1 MLRPWSLR
9 LPLRKGDEL
18 PLHLQIAQ
26 ALVAD
31 IRTGRLQPGDALS
44 GSRVL
49 AAELS
54 INRKTVV
61 LAYDELQA
69 QGWIEQQPRRGA
81 FVSARLPAFTSQASA
96 PVYPAELP
104 LRPVSTVL
112 TDYLGAIRKGV
123 EGELVFSDGIP
134 DTRLIPYD
142 VLARAYRHAMVA
154 LVRHNQLG
162 YGDPA
167 GTLELRTAIADMLR
181 MERGLN
187 VRPEQVCVVR
197 GSQMGIY
204 LAARLLAGP
213 NTCVVFESLSY
224 PPAREA
230 FLSCGATV
238 LSVAQDEYG
247 LLPDALE
254 ELCRTHSVRVVYV
267 TPHHQFPTTVML
279 PADRRMR
286 LLALAEQY
294 GFAIVEDDYDHEFH
308 YLHSPVPPLASMD
321 RNGRVL
327 HIGSLS
333 KVLAPGLRL
342 GYVVASEKV
351 IERCAAE
358 IMLIDRQG
366 NQLTELAVGELMS
379 SGELHRHIRRAL
391 KVYQA
396 RRDFIAI
403 CLTEQLAGWGRFDL
417 PAGGIALWLRFA
429 SQVDMPRLVADCARQ
444 GLHITD
450 GQIFSQEAEPVRAIR
465 LGFGHL
471 TEAELSSGVKCLA
484 AALEQ
489 QAPKYLGGLS
499 R

>member
-9 LPLRKGDEL
+9 LPLRQGDAL
-18 PLHLQIAQ
+18 PLHLQITQ
-26 ALVAD
+26 AVVEE
-31 IRTGRLQPGDALS
+31 IRSGRLQPGDALP

-61 LAYDELQA
+61 LAYEELQA

-81 FVSARLPAFTSQASA
+81 FISARLLMAQLQVNEPTTPAD
-96 PVYPAELP
+96 LP
-104 LRPVSTVL
+104 LKAVSPEL
-112 TDYLGAIRKGV
+112 AGYLAATHQEKADGLA
-123 EGELVFSDGIP
+123 FSDGIP

-142 VLARAYRHAMVA
+142 VLARAHRHAMVA

-167 GTLELRTAIADMLR
+167 GTTELRTSIADMLR

-187 VRPEQVCVVR
+187 VSAEQVCVVR

-204 LAARLLAGP
+204 LAARLLGEPGSCA
-213 NTCVVFESLSY
+213 VFELLSY

-230 FLSCGATV
+230 FRSCGATV
-238 LSVAQDEYG
+238 LSVEQDEYG
-247 LLPDALE
+247 LLPEALE
-254 ELCRTHSVRVVYV
+254 QLCREHPVRVVYV

-279 PADRRMR
+279 PADRRLR

-294 GFAIVEDDYDHEFH
+294 GFAIIEDDYDHEFH
-308 YLHSPVPPLASMD
+308 YLHSPVPPLASLD
-321 RNGRVL
+321 NKGRVL

-342 GYVVASEKV
+342 GYIVASKRV
-351 IERCAAE
+351 IDRCAAE

-366 NQLTELAVGELMS
+366 NPLTELAVSELMS
-379 SGELHRHIRRAL
+379 SGELQRHIRRAL
-391 KVYQA
+391 KIYHV
-396 RRDFIAI
+396 RRNFVAT
-403 CLTEQLAGWGRFDL
+403 CLTEHLSGMADFQL

-429 SQVDMPRLVADCARQ
+429 PAIDMQQLVLDCARQ
-444 GLHITD
+444 GLHITN
-450 GQIFSQEAEPVRAIR
+450 GQVFSQDATPTAAIR

-471 TEAELSSGVKCLA
+471 TEKELETGVQRLA
-484 AALEQ
+484 AALKRQ
-489 QAPKYLGGLS
+489 LP

>member
-9 LPLRKGDEL
+9 LPLRQGDEL
-18 PLHLQIAQ
+18 PLHLQITQ
-26 ALVAD
+26 AVVAD
-31 IRTGRLQPGDALS
+31 IRTGRLQPGDALP

-49 AAELS
+49 AMELS

-81 FVSARLPAFTSQASA
+81 FISARLPAFSSLASEPA
-96 PVYPAELP
+96 TPAELP
-104 LRPVSTVL
+104 LQSVSLVL
-112 TDYLGAIRKGV
+112 TNYLSSIRKV
-123 EGELVFSDGIP
+123 DACELAFSDGIP

-142 VLARAYRHAMVA
+142 ILARAYRHAMVT
-154 LVRHNQLG
+154 LVRRNQLG

-167 GTLELRTAIADMLR
+167 GTQELRTAIANMLR

-213 NTCVVFESLSY
+213 GSCVVFESLSY

-230 FLSCGATV
+230 FRSCGATV

-321 RNGRVL
+321 DNGQVL

-342 GYVVASEKV
+342 GYLVAAERV

-358 IMLIDRQG
+358 ILLIDRQG
-366 NQLTELAVGELMS
+366 NQLTELAVGELMT

-396 RRDFIAI
+396 RRDFVAT
-403 CLTEQLAGWGRFDL
+403 CLTGRLAGQGRFEL
-417 PAGGIALWLRFA
+417 PAGGIALWLRFE
-429 SQVDMPRLVADCARQ
+429 SHVDMPRLVTDCAKQ

-450 GQIFSQEAEPVRAIR
+450 GQVFSQETEPVRAIR

-471 TEAELSSGVKCLA
+471 TEKELEIGVKCLA
-484 AALEQ
+484 AALGQ
-489 QAPKYLGGLS
+489 QIPCT
-499 R
+499 